1 MALNMLQLRKLG
13 TCQLNKPFP
22 PFNHHKSVTQY
33 VQTLNMLQLCKLGT
47 CQLNKLSFP
56 HNHHKS
62 VTQYVRTM
70 KPSPL
75 YKSAPTTSPSTKT
88 SHSPPSRTA
97 SSPSRSQHAMRSG
110 GGTDYDAPSSSN
122 ATSKHKKQKTSH
134 NTTKHCKKT
143 SPYSHSIP
151 IKSTQ

>member
-1 MALNMLQLRKLG
+1 MLQLCKLG
-13 TCQLNKPFP
+13 TCQLNKLSF

-47 CQLNKLSFP
+47 CQLNKLIFP

-88 SHSPPSRTA
+88 AHSPPSRTA
-97 SSPSRSQHAMRSG
+97 GSP
-110 GGTDYDAPSSSN
+110 
-122 ATSKHKKQKTSH
+122 
-134 NTTKHCKKT
+134 
-143 SPYSHSIP
+143 
-151 IKSTQ
+151 